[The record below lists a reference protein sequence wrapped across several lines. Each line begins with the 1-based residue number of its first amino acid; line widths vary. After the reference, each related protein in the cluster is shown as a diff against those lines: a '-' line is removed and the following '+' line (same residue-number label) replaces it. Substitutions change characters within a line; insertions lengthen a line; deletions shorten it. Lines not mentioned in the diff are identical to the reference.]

1 MVSADEKMTRSSA
14 ALLEEAMVEI
24 LNVIKLIM
32 MNAASRI

>member
-24 LNVIKLIM
+24 LNVIKLII